1 MERYMRTW
9 CDIDLDAIRDNLLAA
24 RERAGGAM
32 VMAVIKAD
40 GYGHGAKEIAR
51 YVEEVVDYFAVAT
64 IEEGIELREDGIK
77 KPIMILGYHSPSAYD
92 LNLKYDIEQTIYSIE
107 AAEAMSA
114 EAVKAGKTARI
125 HLALD
130 TGMTRIGLSPD
141 EKGLAQAEKINRLP
155 GIEIHG
161 LFTHFSCADME
172 DKTYTWDQIHRFEH
186 FCSLLEAADIHVPVR
201 HVCNSAAIM
210 EFSHHR
216 YEMVRSG
223 ITTYGLYPSDE
234 VVFENMQIRPALT
247 WKAHVVNIMEP
258 EQGRGV
264 SYGAT
269 YIVDRPCRLATI
281 SIGYA
286 DGYSRH
292 LSNKGAVLIRGKR
305 APIVGRVCMDQMM
318 VDVTDIPDV
327 EMEDQAVLI
336 GTDGSESITA
346 DDIAAWTGTINYEV
360 VCAVSQRVPRI
371 YHGKRL

>member
-24 RERAGGAM
+24 RENAGGAM

-40 GYGHGAKEIAR
+40 GYGHGAKEIAS
-51 YVEEVVDYFAVAT
+51 YVEDVVDYFAVAT

-77 KPIMILGYHSPSAYD
+77 KPVMILGYHSPSGYD
-92 LNLKYDIEQTIYSIE
+92 LNLTYDIEQTIYSVE
-107 AAEAMSA
+107 AAKAMSA
-114 EAVKAGKTARI
+114 EAVKAGKAARI

-141 EKGLAQAEKINRLP
+141 EEGLAKAVEISRLP

-172 DKTYTWDQIHRFEH
+172 DKTYTWDQIKRFED
-186 FCSLLEAADIHVPVR
+186 FCGLLESAGINVPVR

-234 VVFENMQIRPALT
+234 VIFENMLIRPAMT

-258 EQGRGV
+258 ELGRGV

-318 VDVTDIPDV
+318 VDITDIPGV
-327 EMEDQAVLI
+327 EMEDEAVLI
-336 GTDGSESITA
+336 GQDGTEKVTA

-371 YHGKRL
+371 YHGKNL